1 MAKEADYKPFK
12 GGVNRIFAGDKV
24 MWIVIIIL
32 LVYSLFVVYSTTAYD
47 DATNANQEL
56 IRQIL
61 FICIGMTGFYVAQI
75 TPIRWYRRLNVP
87 FFLLAMSLTLVMIA
101 THDKEGAARGLQI
114 VRGLYIQPF
123 EMLKFATVI
132 NLAAQLSIRQKKMDK
147 LRIMPS
153 FRAEDWRERKSEQ
166 VEILTTQTI
175 PLLLPIAIC
184 CATTVKFSNSTTLII
199 ATSCLAMMYL
209 SRINKRDLAKIVLV
223 GVLIGGCV
231 VGAYGVKNGRL
242 GTLQGRVS
250 SWVPDVVT
258 KSVKVGEQDGKEYY
272 LRHKDKDGR
281 DKEHDQTVY
290 AKMSVAS
297 GGILGKGPGH
307 STNRYL
313 AEADKDMAYAFLIE
327 EYGLIFGG
335 LVMLFAYLLMFYR
348 SLEIFHKCGTAFPG
362 LLVLGIGTV
371 IVLQAFLHMLVSVS
385 LFPLTGQQLPIVSK
399 GGTSLVI
406 TLTMLGVLMGVSARA
421 EEEEAERQRRRA
433 ERAAEQK

>member
-1 MAKEADYKPFK
+1 MGKEADYKPFK

-123 EMLKFATVI
+123 EMLKYATVI

-175 PLLLPIAIC
+175 
-184 CATTVKFSNSTTLII
+184 
-199 ATSCLAMMYL
+199 L

-272 LRHKDKDGR
+272 LRHKNKEGR

-433 ERAAEQK
+433 ERTADQK